1 VALELATRA
10 ADFAERFARLL
21 AQRGED
27 ARAADAV
34 VAAIVE
40 DVQRRGDDAVLEF
53 TQKFDRVALTQ
64 ATMAIGKAEIAAA
77 LREAPKEAVA
87 ALKLAARRI
96 AAYHRKQM
104 PKDRAWTDADG
115 VVLGHRWTAIE
126 SAGLYVPGGTAA
138 YPSSVLMNAIPA
150 KVAGV
155 EKLVM
160 VVPTPDGAV
169 NQLVVAAAAIA
180 GVDVIYR
187 IGGAQAVAA
196 LAYGTATIP
205 AVDKIV
211 GPGNKYVAA
220 AKRMVFG
227 TVGIDLIAGPS
238 EVVIVADADNPPDWI
253 AADLMAQAEH
263 DGAAQSVL
271 ITDDARF
278 AKQVAAAV
286 TRLLASLPRA
296 AIARESWERHGA
308 IIVVRDLD
316 EAPAL
321 VDRLAPEHLQL
332 AVARPDTLADKVRHA
347 GAIFLGRHAPEA
359 LGDYIAGP
367 SHVLPTGG
375 TARFASGLGVYDFLK
390 RTSLIG
396 ADRRALGRIGAAAV
410 TLARAE
416 GLEAHARSIEIRLGN
431 MRAP

>member
-1 VALELATRA
+1 VALELATRS

-21 AQRGED
+21 AERGED
-27 ARAADAV
+27 ARSADAV

-40 DVQRRGDDAVLEF
+40 DVQRRGDAAVLEH
-53 TQKFDRVALTQ
+53 TEKFDRVALTP
-64 ATMAIGKAEIAAA
+64 ATMAIAAEEIVAA
-77 LREAPKEAVA
+77 LRAAPKDAVA
-87 ALKLAARRI
+87 ALRLAAKRI
-96 AAYHRKQM
+96 AAYHRRQM
-104 PKDRAWTDADG
+104 PKDRSWTDGAG
-115 VVLGHRWTAIE
+115 VALGHRWTPLA

-155 EKLVM
+155 ERLTM
-160 VVPTPDGAV
+160 VVPTPDGRINA
-169 NQLVVAAAAIA
+169 LVIAAASIA
-180 GVDVIYR
+180 GVDTIYR

-196 LAYGTATIP
+196 LAYGTATIAP
-205 AVDKIV
+205 VDKIV

-238 EVVIVADADNPPDWI
+238 EVAIVADGDNPPDWI

-263 DGAAQSVL
+263 DGSAQSVL

-278 AKQVAAAV
+278 AKAVGAAV
-286 TRLLASLPRA
+286 ERLLATLPRA

-308 IIVVRDLD
+308 VIVVRDLD

-332 AVARPDTLADKVRHA
+332 AVARPEALAAKVRHA

-359 LGDYIAGP
+359 MGDYVAGP

-396 ADRRALGRIGAAAV
+396 ADRRALGRIGPAAV
-410 TLARAE
+410 ALARAE
-416 GLEAHARSIEIRLGN
+416 GLEAHARSVEIRLGN
-431 MRAP
+431 AT

>member
-1 VALELATRA
+1 
-10 ADFAERFARLL
+10 
-21 AQRGED
+21 
-27 ARAADAV
+27 
-34 VAAIVE
+34 
-40 DVQRRGDDAVLEF
+40 
-53 TQKFDRVALTQ
+53 
-64 ATMAIGKAEIAAA
+64 
-77 LREAPKEAVA
+77 
-87 ALKLAARRI
+87 
-96 AAYHRKQM
+96 
-104 PKDRAWTDADG
+104 
-115 VVLGHRWTAIE
+115 
-126 SAGLYVPGGTAA
+126 
-138 YPSSVLMNAIPA
+138 
-150 KVAGV
+150 
-155 EKLVM
+155 M
-160 VVPTPDGAV
+160 VVPTPDGVV
-169 NQLVVAAAAIA
+169 NQLVIAAAAIA

-196 LAYGTATIP
+196 LAYGTATIQ

-238 EVVIVADADNPPDWI
+238 EVAIVADGDNPPDWI

-263 DGAAQSVL
+263 DDAAQSVL
-271 ITDDARF
+271 ITDDTRF

-286 TRLLASLPRA
+286 TRLLATLPRA

-308 IIVVRDLD
+308 IIVVRDLA

-321 VDRLAPEHLQL
+321 IDRLAPEHLQL
-332 AVARPDTLADKVRHA
+332 AVARPDALAAKVRHA

-359 LGDYIAGP
+359 VGDYIAGP

-396 ADRRALGRIGAAAV
+396 ADRRALNRIGGAAV
-410 TLARAE
+410 ALARAE
-416 GLEAHARSIEIRLGN
+416 GLEAHARSVEIRLGN
-431 MRAP
+431 EKLGAKLDDERVS